1 MIDEY
6 LNFLFNRKEGPY
18 DRVERFIYLSAFDDF
33 SKMNKLVAKYR
44 ALELVAQWETNIR
57 EIDEFTMARA
67 ACWYMRERVIP
78 TLEGDLA
85 RKHVPTWINDLLFK
99 QI

>member
-1 MIDEY
+1 MIDEH
-6 LNFLFNRKEGPY
+6 LNYLFNKQVGPY

-57 EIDEFTMARA
+57 DINEFTMTRA

-78 TLEGDLA
+78 TLEGNLA
-85 RKHVPTWINDLLFK
+85 RKHVPKWILEMLFK